1 MDTLIE
7 QFWGAGLI
15 QFGRFEDVPFKIQFE
30 LLPSYPD
37 VLSHV
42 VDRLMKMVDTTRY
55 ERLLAPADSLPLG
68 TLIAHLA
75 NIPLVYSKGTG
86 RDGVYDL
93 LGAYDVG
100 HPALFVAN
108 VWANGDKTYP
118 ALMQKASRVG
128 LELDKALV
136 IMTYGENHP
145 LDTPIQSLFRFE
157 DVVMTLHDVHKLPM
171 GQVDAVLEWITQ
183 NNPLSADLS

>member
-15 QFGRFEDVPFKIQFE
+15 QFGRFEGVPFKLQFD

-37 VLSHV
+37 LWAGLI
-42 VDRLMKMVDTTRY
+42 DRLRQQLDMTRY
-55 ERLLAPADSLPLG
+55 ERLLTPADSVSLG
-68 TLIAHLA
+68 TLLSYAT

-86 RDGVYDL
+86 REGVYDL

-108 VWANGDKTYP
+108 IWTDNEPTYL
-118 ALMQKASRVG
+118 ALMQKARRVG
-128 LELDKALV
+128 LEVNTALV
-136 IMTYGENHP
+136 IMTYGKTISPDAH
-145 LDTPIQSLFRFE
+145 IHHLFRFE
-157 DVVMTLHDVHKLPM
+157 DVVMMLHHAQKLPI
-171 GQVDAVLEWITQ
+171 GQVNAVLEWIAQ
-183 NNPLSADLS
+183 HA

>member
-1 MDTLIE
+1 MDILIE
-7 QFWGAGLI
+7 QFWRAGLI

-37 VLSHV
+37 IWSNLL
-42 VDRLMKMVDTTRY
+42 DRLMKTVDTTRY

-68 TLIAHLA
+68 TVLAYSA

-108 VWANGDKTYP
+108 VWTGTEKTYP
-118 ALMQKASRVG
+118 ALIQKAGRVG

-136 IMTYGENHP
+136 IMTYGEIELMDIN
-145 LDTPIQSLFRFE
+145 IQSLFRFK
-157 DVVMTLHDVHKLPM
+157 DVVMTLHDAHKLPM
-171 GQVDAVLEWITQ
+171 GQVDAVLEWIAR
-183 NNPLSADLS
+183 PPKI

>member
-1 MDTLIE
+1 MDALIE
-7 QFWGAGLI
+7 QFWRAGLI

-37 VLSHV
+37 VLAHV

-55 ERLLAPADSLPLG
+55 ERLLAPADSVPLG

-108 VWANGDKTYP
+108 VWAKDDTTYP
-118 ALMQKASRVG
+118 ALIQKARQVG
-128 LELDKALV
+128 LELDRSLV
-136 IMTYGENHP
+136 IMTYGDNHP
-145 LDTPIQSLFRFE
+145 SDIPIHPLFRFE
-157 DVVMTLHDVHKLPM
+157 DVVMTLHDAQKLPI
-171 GQVDAVLEWITQ
+171 GQVDAVLAWINQ
-183 NNPLSADLS
+183 HHQ